1 MDLDRT
7 IPGDAGVDVE
17 READLITS
25 AMILVASGASHRTTV
40 AGLRRSAAAIAI
52 ARRRAVALGVVLEPI
67 ERQDGRGQ
75 DVIVRKASVR
85 LVS

>member
-7 IPGDAGVDVE
+7 IPGDAYVDVE

-40 AGLRRSAAAIAI
+40 AGLRQSAAAIAI
-52 ARRRAVALGVVLEPI
+52 ARRRAVALGVVLEPAD
-67 ERQDGRGQ
+67 RPDGRGQ
-75 DVIVRKASVR
+75 DVTVRAAWLRV
-85 LVS
+85 VG